1 MKHLDDYRK
10 SIECYD
16 AQCIEL
22 LEKLDKM
29 DPTTE
34 EYHKV
39 EESLKTMLEIK
50 QIEVANMNATKESLI
65 PGWVTTIASL
75 LGAVGS
81 IGAILATEYKGAV
94 IGSTATSILNK
105 IKFK

>member
-1 MKHLDDYRK
+1 MKQLDDYRE
-10 SIECYD
+10 SIKVYD
-16 AQCIEL
+16 SQCIEL
-22 LEKLDKM
+22 LEKLDNM
-29 DPTTE
+29 DPTTD

-65 PGWVTTIASL
+65 PGWTTTLASL
-75 LGAVGS
+75 VGAVGS
-81 IGAILATEYKGAV
+81 IAAILLTEYKGAV